1 VVRGYSSVPG
11 RHRLTAIA
19 TDESGLISNSTL
31 TYTVKPDAA
40 RRLRISRGQTIG
52 SVLSSGLRCS
62 LIVARRRTTLNATLR
77 VGTTVVGSL
86 KTRKNRGKRTL
97 TIKLNGTGR
106 ALLSGKSS
114 ARFKL
119 AVSARSRTAA
129 PVKLRARR
137 TLGR

>member
-1 VVRGYSSVPG
+1 M
-11 RHRLTAIA
+11 
-19 TDESGLISNSTL
+19 
-31 TYTVKPDAA
+31 
-40 RRLRISRGQTIG
+40 
-52 SVLSSGLRCS
+52 
-62 LIVARRRTTLNATLR
+62 
-77 VGTTVVGSL
+77 
-86 KTRKNRGKRTL
+86 
-97 TIKLNGTGR
+97 IKLNGTGR